1 MFSRTK
7 EKIKND
13 IFILRERVDRVEK
26 ELDKIQTNGVATA
39 INKLNKE
46 VFEKT
51 KPTGD
56 YYKLICGKMWGETI
70 PQEATLSAKVDA
82 IIDHLKLEI
91 KVEPERVTQTP
102 AKVSA
107 KKTKKGSK

>member
-7 EKIKND
+7 KIKND

-26 ELDKIQTNGVATA
+26 ELDKIQTNGVETA

-51 KPTGD
+51 KPTGANMGQD
-56 YYKLICGKMWGETI
+56 VGRDH
-70 PQEATLSAKVDA
+70 SSRSD
-82 IIDHLKLEI
+82 II
-91 KVEPERVTQTP
+91 R
-102 AKVSA
+102 
-107 KKTKKGSK
+107 

>member
-56 YYKLICGKMWGETI
+56 YYKLIWGKMWGETI

-102 AKVSA
+102 AKVSV
-107 KKTKKGSK
+107 KKIKKGSK

>member
-56 YYKLICGKMWGETI
+56 HYKIIWGKMWGETV

>member
-13 IFILRERVDRVEK
+13 IFILRKRVDRVEK

-56 YYKLICGKMWGETI
+56 QYKIIWGKMWGETI

-82 IIDHLKLEI
+82 IIDYLKLEI

-102 AKVSA
+102 AKISA
-107 KKTKKGSK
+107 KKTKKGRK

>member
-7 EKIKND
+7 EKIQND

-26 ELDKIQTNGVATA
+26 ELDKIQTNGVAIA

-56 YYKLICGKMWGETI
+56 QYKIIWGKMWEETI

-91 KVEPERVTQTP
+91 KVEPGRVTQTP

>member
-26 ELDKIQTNGVATA
+26 KLDKIQTNGVATA

-56 YYKLICGKMWGETI
+56 YYKLTRGKMWGETI

-102 AKVSA
+102 AKMSA

>member
-1 MFSRTK
+1 MLFKKRKSKAELT
-7 EKIKND
+7 
-13 IFILRERVDRVEK
+13 LLATRVAVLEDK
-26 ELDKIQTNGVATA
+26 LHELDTNGVATA

-56 YYKLICGKMWGETI
+56 YYKLIWGKMWGETI

-82 IIDHLKLEI
+82 IIDYLKLEI

>member
-56 YYKLICGKMWGETI
+56 YYKLIWGKMWGETI

-102 AKVSA
+102 VKVSA

>member
-7 EKIKND
+7 KIKND

-26 ELDKIQTNGVATA
+26 ELGKIQTNGVATA

-56 YYKLICGKMWGETI
+56 HYKIIWGKMWGETI

>member
-1 MFSRTK
+1 MISRTK

-26 ELDKIQTNGVATA
+26 ELGKIQTNGVATA

-46 VFEKT
+46 VFGKT

-56 YYKLICGKMWGETI
+56 YYKLIRGKMWGETI

-91 KVEPERVTQTP
+91 KVEPERVTLTP

>member
-26 ELDKIQTNGVATA
+26 ELDKIQTNDVATA

-56 YYKLICGKMWGETI
+56 QYKIIWGKMWEETI

>member
-7 EKIKND
+7 GKIKND

-46 VFEKT
+46 VFEKVKKT
-51 KPTGD
+51 NRMFDFASYYLTGEPMP
-56 YYKLICGKMWGETI
+56 KEV
-70 PQEATLSAKVDA
+70 TLAAKVDA
-82 IIDHLKLEI
+82 IVEHLGLKFN
-91 KVEPERVTQTP
+91 VEAE
-102 AKVSA
+102 KVSV